1 MHSYVYIVFNDTYS
15 LIFGHLD
22 TTLNRMELKWRNNVI
37 RRTRNVDRG
46 HQSRILPSIPLITL
60 FRCGR
65 HPKYNHPPTTR
76 NPTNAPRILDEQLS
90 GSILIPPRSI
100 PYTFTDKSVPRSP
113 LPCFPF
119 PLLSSCHFNPFEGDE
134 LVRGFFFLLLSTVG
148 EDNKRHF
155 LLLDYTS
162 RRIDV
167 SSFKCISDW
176 RVEWFFF
183 FFSFFSMGKMIA
195 IFLRIERG
203 RKRTVP

>member
-134 LVRGFFFLLLSTVG
+134 LVRGFFFLSCRLLERITNATSSSLIILPAGSTSLHLNVYPI
-148 EDNKRHF
+148 EELNDSF
-155 LLLDYTS
+155 
-162 RRIDV
+162 
-167 SSFKCISDW
+167 SSFLSFRWVKWS
-176 RVEWFFF
+176 RFFW
-183 FFSFFSMGKMIA
+183 G
-195 IFLRIERG
+195 
-203 RKRTVP
+203 

>member
-22 TTLNRMELKWRNNVI
+22 TTLNRMELKWRNNII

-134 LVRGFFFLLLSTVG
+134 LVRGFFFLSCRLLERITNATSSSLIILPAGSTSLHLNVYSI
-148 EDNKRHF
+148 EELNDSF
-155 LLLDYTS
+155 
-162 RRIDV
+162 
-167 SSFKCISDW
+167 SSFLSFRWVKWS
-176 RVEWFFF
+176 RFFW
-183 FFSFFSMGKMIA
+183 G
-195 IFLRIERG
+195 
-203 RKRTVP
+203 

>member
-134 LVRGFFFLLLSTVG
+134 LVRGFFFLSCRLLERITNATSSSLIILPAGSTSLHLNVYSI
-148 EDNKRHF
+148 EELNDSF
-155 LLLDYTS
+155 
-162 RRIDV
+162 
-167 SSFKCISDW
+167 SSFLSFRWVKWS
-176 RVEWFFF
+176 RFFW
-183 FFSFFSMGKMIA
+183 G
-195 IFLRIERG
+195 
-203 RKRTVP
+203 